1 MTVHLLKMAVG
12 VSDVDHL
19 KRLQKGRRHEIGGRT
34 VVYGY
39 TRRKP
44 RRAVEVCAGGSIYWI
59 VKGFIQVRQR
69 ILDLVDEVD
78 DEGRA
83 FCRLHY
89 DPLLMLTESRPHR
102 PMQGWRYLARSD
114 APADLET
121 TVEAGDGD
129 RLPPEMLRELKMLGV
144 I

>member
-1 MTVHLLKMAVG
+1 MTVNLLKMAVG
-12 VSDVDHL
+12 VSDPGHL
-19 KRLQKGRRHEIGGRT
+19 QRLQNGRRHEIGGRT

-44 RRAVEVCAGGSIYWI
+44 RRAAELCAGGSIYWI

-69 ILDLVDEVD
+69 VLNLVDEVD
-78 DEGRA
+78 EEGRG

-89 DPLLMLTESRPHR
+89 DPVLVPTESRPHR
-102 PMQGWRYLARSD
+102 PMQGWRYLAPSD
-114 APADLET
+114 APLDLEIT
-121 TVEAGDGD
+121 AEVGGGD
-129 RLPPEMLRELKMLGV
+129 RLPPEMLRELRALGV